1 MFRKWMLAGLM
12 TATILGGVAPAYAQR
27 GEDRRGD
34 GRRSEGRVEQTR
46 PQGNHNMRGN
56 WNQAQQRP
64 APQRQTPVQPQVRAQ
79 AQVRAQDDQRRWQA
93 RPAPQQ
99 RVTPPQQGDNRVWD
113 RGERAREH
121 RQDWRQEKRD
131 DRREGRGD
139 RREDRQDWRQDR
151 RDDRRDWREDR
162 RDDRRDWRQDRRDEW
177 RNDQRRDEWR
187 RDQARRYS
195 DRDRWNSQRRW
206 DNRWRAERRYD
217 WNSYRTQYRE
227 RYRLGRYYA
236 PRGWD
241 YGYRRFSIGFFLSN
255 MLYSNNY
262 WINDPYYYRLPPAYG
277 TLRWVRY
284 YDDALLVDI
293 RDGYVVDVIHNFF
306 W

>member
-1 MFRKWMLAGLM
+1 MLAGLM

-27 GEDRRGD
+27 GD
-34 GRRSEGRVEQTR
+34 GRRSEGRAEQAR

-64 APQRQTPVQPQVRAQ
+64 APQRQMRVQPQVRAQ
-79 AQVRAQDDQRRWQA
+79 PDVRAQGDQRRRQGQ
-93 RPAPQQ
+93 PAPQQ

-113 RGERAREH
+113 RGERAREN
-121 RQDWRQEKRD
+121 RQDWRQDKRE
-131 DRREGRGD
+131 DRRDWRQDQRQD
-139 RREDRQDWRQDR
+139 RRNDRQDWRQDR
-151 RDDRRDWREDR
+151 RDD
-162 RDDRRDWRQDRRDEW
+162 
-177 RNDQRRDEWR
+177 RRDEWR

-195 DRDRWNSQRRW
+195 DRDRWNNQRRW

-217 WNSYRTQYRE
+217 WNSYRNQYRE